1 MLSQFLL
8 YVALLIY
15 TLTLPLLVLC
25 GKPMILEDEPRLES
39 SEHIEENYLLFR
51 IACHSIFRISHIHTI
66 TINRCIFFY
75 ALETGASMC
84 ICSLFIQTIVAV
96 NRNTSKKQ
104 DLFFPVSI
112 LKILE
117 HLVFVCTSSS
127 KLDHQIA
134 PIGATFLKQR
144 KLKRRR

>member
-1 MLSQFLL
+1 MADALTVPFVRHPTYPYTDPPSLSDVMSL
-8 YVALLIY
+8 
-15 TLTLPLLVLC
+15 LC
-25 GKPMILEDEPRLES
+25 GKPMTLEDEPRLES
-39 SEHIEENYLLFR
+39 SEQIEENYLLFR
-51 IACHSIFRISHIHTI
+51 IACHSIFHISHIHMI

-84 ICSLFIQTIVAV
+84 ICSLFIQTVVAV

-127 KLDHQIA
+127 KLTI
-134 PIGATFLKQR
+134 K
-144 KLKRRR
+144 